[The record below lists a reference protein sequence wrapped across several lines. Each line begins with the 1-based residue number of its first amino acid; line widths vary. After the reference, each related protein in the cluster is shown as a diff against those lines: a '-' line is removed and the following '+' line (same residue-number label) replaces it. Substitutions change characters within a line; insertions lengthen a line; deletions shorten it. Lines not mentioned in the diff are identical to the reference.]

1 MKEVMFIKKLLNP
14 KNDYVFKRIFGYTGN
29 EDITKSLLSSIIPDN
44 IEEITLDCNPITEKD
59 LFDDKVGVLDIKAKL
74 NNSTNCNIE
83 MQIVDRKNLEKRLLF
98 YWSKMYTSS
107 IKSGEDYEK
116 LKRSIVIL
124 ISDYNLEKLINEPE
138 YMSKWNIRR
147 EKSPH
152 LVLTD
157 MLEIYI
163 IEAEKAKNY
172 VLENNEILNSWLQFI
187 NNPEVILKMEN
198 NELKKAK
205 RILEEISEDEHKR
218 KLTEHREK
226 YIRDQHDIE
235 ARGYDKGL
243 EAGIKQTNAEIV
255 KKMKSKNFDI
265 STISQIT
272 GLDEN
277 QINKI
282 LFNN

>member
-1 MKEVMFIKKLLNP
+1 MKEVIFIKKLLNP

-59 LFDDKVGVLDIKAKL
+59 LFDDKVGILDIKAKI

-83 MQIVDRKNLEKRLLF
+83 MQIVDRKNIEKRLLF

-107 IKSGEDYEK
+107 IKSGEDYDK

-124 ISDYNLEKLINEPE
+124 IINYNLEKLLNEPE

-163 IEAEKAKNY
+163 IEAEKAKDY
-172 VLENNEILNSWLQFI
+172 VLENNEVLNSWLQFI
-187 NNPEVILKMEN
+187 NNPEVVLKMEN

-205 RILEEISEDEHKR
+205 RILEEISEDEHER
-218 KLTEHREK
+218 RLTELREK
-226 YIRDQHDIE
+226 YYRDQHDIE
-235 ARGYDKGL
+235 ARGYEQGL
-243 EAGIKQTNAEIV
+243 EAGIKQYQIEII
-255 KKMKSKNFDI
+255 KKMKSENFEI
-265 STISQIT
+265 STISKIT

-282 LFNN
+282 LSNN